1 MPRRESICCCR
12 FDLFACWFTAA
23 LFGFA
28 AFFFGA
34 PLAPAGFFAFLT
46 GFFFSFFLSSARRR
60 LTSSS
65 RDMSTF
71 VSTLVMAIVRLAS
84 RRLGGCCALAGRL
97 LSVIFLSA
105 ARQILECH
113 GGLHGGRPGVAA
125 RAGRIDEA
133 RRTTR
138 DEHAQVPT
146 AEERHVGD

>member
-1 MPRRESICCCR
+1 MSRKTTGRARARATDAARGPPMPRRESICCCR

-71 VSTLVMAIVRLAS
+71 VSTLVMAMVRLAS
-84 RRLGGCCALAGRL
+84 RWLLCARGA
-97 LSVIFLSA
+97 SA
-105 ARQILECH
+105 LPDI
-113 GGLHGGRPGVAA
+113 
-125 RAGRIDEA
+125 
-133 RRTTR
+133 
-138 DEHAQVPT
+138 
-146 AEERHVGD
+146 